1 MFVVLKLT
9 CCFISDEEPHHA
21 ALDNLPP
28 EVTSEDRD
36 LYKQVREK
44 ALQV

>member
-1 MFVVLKLT
+1 MHVT
-9 CCFISDEEPHHA
+9 DEDLNHT

-28 EVTSEDRD
+28 EVTSDDRD

>member
-1 MFVVLKLT
+1 MAF
-9 CCFISDEEPHHA
+9 
-21 ALDNLPP
+21 DNLPP
-28 EVTSEDRD
+28 EVTTDDQD